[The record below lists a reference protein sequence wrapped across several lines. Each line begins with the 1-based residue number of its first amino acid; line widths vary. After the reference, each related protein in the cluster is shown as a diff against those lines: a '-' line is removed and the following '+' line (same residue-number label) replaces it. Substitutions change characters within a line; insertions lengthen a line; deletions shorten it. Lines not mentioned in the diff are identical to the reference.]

1 MLRSSFTTKEIGF
14 ASPTAQGLRETNGT
28 DAGPPAGGIAF
39 RGDVAAPLPSEGGR
53 RGGDVGPTPPA
64 GGGGMLP
71 WGSAPREQPRRD
83 QEDWGRAPRDDAL
96 RGHLATTAGR
106 AAPTPNWPAYE
117 RILRKEKLELYK
129 VALVPSAMPSRS
141 STPPP
146 LVGDQWGGSRGA
158 FRDAPPPPTAG
169 GGVNEGG
176 VSVSQTPLPTGGA
189 ATAKKIKYSINSYL
203 LNVVSKFP
211 RKYAYHFL
219 GKEKL
224 RKYYTMPF
232 RLSMSRFLANRLARS
247 YYMCISA
254 KALEKMAKHA
264 PPWGPPCGA
273 RGAPRGRMGGHNM
286 NEKAKNFLLRLERRL
301 DVSLLRL
308 LNLKPTYIRKRM
320 TPWHKQ
326 RWRAPASAFGGH
338 PKQKYR
344 LNSPISK
351 YTSLQIKQLISRGS
365 VRVNDKKVTTASRM
379 IKVGDRVK
387 VTGFMGSAGD
397 IDQEAAPLALT
408 VPRSIPPVGHKANN
422 APHKGGPRVEW
433 PRASRGDSEA
443 APHGGPPPQGA
454 PTRGGP
460 ALRAGTATWGIANAR
475 THAPWGPQ
483 AMSQRDARP
492 LSPPSAGNV
501 PPAGWPAV
509 PPRSGGTVGPCPP
522 HGPTPLGVGPTGGV
536 GARAITE

>member
-1 MLRSSFTTKEIGF
+1 
-14 ASPTAQGLRETNGT
+14 
-28 DAGPPAGGIAF
+28 
-39 RGDVAAPLPSEGGR
+39 
-53 RGGDVGPTPPA
+53 
-64 GGGGMLP
+64 
-71 WGSAPREQPRRD
+71 
-83 QEDWGRAPRDDAL
+83 
-96 RGHLATTAGR
+96 
-106 AAPTPNWPAYE
+106 
-117 RILRKEKLELYK
+117 
-129 VALVPSAMPSRS
+129 MPSRS
-141 STPPP
+141 SQLPP
-146 LVGDQWGGSRGA
+146 LVGDQWGGSRGGGPGGA
-158 FRDAPPPPTAG
+158 SVAQTHKPPTQ
-169 GGVNEGG
+169 V
-176 VSVSQTPLPTGGA
+176 V

-264 PPWGPPCGA
+264 PSGGPLGA
-273 RGAPRGRMGGHNM
+273 FEPRKGRMGGHNM
-286 NEKAKNFLLRLERRL
+286 NEKAKTFLSRLEQRL
-301 DVSLLRL
+301 DVSILRL

-326 RWRAPASAFGGH
+326 RWRAPALGTSPH

-397 IDQEAAPLALT
+397 IDQEAAPLALN
-408 VPRSIPPVGHKANN
+408 VPRSIPHVGHKA
-422 APHKGGPRVEW
+422 PF
-433 PRASRGDSEA
+433 RGDVSTR
-443 APHGGPPPQGA
+443 GCPPPLWGA
-454 PTRGGP
+454 
-460 ALRAGTATWGIANAR
+460 ATWGVAPLADAR
-475 THAPWGPQ
+475 G
-483 AMSQRDARP
+483 AMCNTRP
-492 LSPPSAGNV
+492 LSPPSAGYV
-501 PPAGWPAV
+501 PPP
-509 PPRSGGTVGPCPP
+509 SGGDVPTVG
-522 HGPTPLGVGPTGGV
+522 G

>member
-1 MLRSSFTTKEIGF
+1 M
-14 ASPTAQGLRETNGT
+14 
-28 DAGPPAGGIAF
+28 
-39 RGDVAAPLPSEGGR
+39 
-53 RGGDVGPTPPA
+53 
-64 GGGGMLP
+64 
-71 WGSAPREQPRRD
+71 
-83 QEDWGRAPRDDAL
+83 
-96 RGHLATTAGR
+96 ATTAGR
-106 AAPTPNWPAYE
+106 AAPTPNWPAYD

-146 LVGDQWGGSRGA
+146 LVGDQWGGPAPEGQAGRWHDARSAGARSGDQARGRPQSGHP
-158 FRDAPPPPTAG
+158 RDGTSPPPTAG

-176 VSVSQTPLPTGGA
+176 ASASVSQTHKPPTQVV

-254 KALEKMAKHA
+254 KALEKMAKQA
-264 PPWGPPCGA
+264 PPSGGPRA
-273 RGAPRGRMGGHNM
+273 AGAPRGRMGGHNM

-422 APHKGGPRVEW
+422 PLPREGRPRVELPLPW
-433 PRASRGDSEA
+433 GGREA
-443 APHGGPPPQGA
+443 APHGGATPRAQRGA
-454 PTRGGP
+454 SPTRGGP
-460 ALRAGTATWGIANAR
+460 ALRAGTASPEGDANAR
-475 THAPWGPQ
+475 THAPREHQ
-483 AMSQRDARP
+483 AMSPRDARP

-501 PPAGWPAV
+501 PPAGGPAAPQV
-509 PPRSGGTVGPCPP
+509 PPRGGSAGGPCPP
-522 HGPTPLGVGPTGGV
+522 HGAASPPQRGGDAGPTGGV